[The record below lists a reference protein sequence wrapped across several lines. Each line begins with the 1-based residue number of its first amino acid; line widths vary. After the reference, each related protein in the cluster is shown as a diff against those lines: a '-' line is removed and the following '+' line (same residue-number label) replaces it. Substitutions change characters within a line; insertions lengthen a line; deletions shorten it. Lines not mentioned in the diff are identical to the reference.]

1 MASFN
6 FNADS
11 VAPSVGFEPI
21 PAGKYPAIIEASEIK
36 PTQAGTGKRL
46 NLTFSILGGE
56 FANRKIFEGLNIENP
71 NADAQ
76 RISLENLSAICHAVG
91 VKNLTNTEQLHNKPL
106 TISVRIKAASGDYE
120 ARNVIKGYEAAS
132 GAGAGGGG
140 AQRPAGGAQRP
151 APANTG
157 NQRPAQQPQG
167 RPAQQQAPAQR
178 GPAAQQG
185 GRPAGAQQPMR
196 QQAPVQQPVQE
207 EPPSYVDADQQ
218 QDYADQS
225 GGYGNDGGEFDS
237 NGGEG
242 GAPWDN

>member
-76 RISLENLSAICHAVG
+76 RISLENLSAICHAIG

-106 TISVRIKAASGDYE
+106 TINVKIKAASGDYD
-120 ARNVIKGYEAAS
+120 ARNVIKGYEAANGS
-132 GAGAGGGG
+132 GASGGG

-157 NQRPAQQPQG
+157 GQRPAPQG
-167 RPAQQQAPAQR
+167 RPAQQAPAQR
-178 GPAAQQG
+178 GPAPQAQG
-185 GRPAGAQQPMR
+185 GRPAGAQQPLR
-196 QQAPVQQPVQE
+196 QQAPAQQPVQE
-207 EPPSYVDADQQ
+207 AQPSYVDADQ

-237 NGGEG
+237 NSGAGD
-242 GAPWDN
+242 APWDN